1 MGYRA
6 QRLAALLN
14 EDRGWQ
20 ATVAYLTFSDPPTRS
35 ERPRGLLR
43 LLHQIQGGKYDVVY
57 IIDIGPYHF
66 ALLLAARLC
75 GKAHVIIDQ
84 GDLVGAIS
92 RKSGRSLLMSWIF
105 HLCQTLGEHWA
116 RTVVVRSSY
125 HRDLLLERDIA
136 PVLHIPDGVEPD
148 LFGPRDVSQLRRE
161 LGLEG
166 SFTVGMSGSMRQSY
180 LYGYDVVEVVHR
192 LQNLPVKG
200 VVIGGWGEGLE
211 AVKRRAESLRIA
223 TRIVF
228 TGPIYD
234 AEERCAHLN
243 LIDVCL
249 LTRLDELWSRVVTT
263 GKLPEYL
270 ACERYTIGSDVGEVG
285 RILKTHDCGHA
296 LPIDSDLAD
305 YYDRVARHIHTL
317 FDDQTRIAAVGKQGR
332 ALVLEMFSYRVLAA
346 RFAKYIDGEG
356 PDKD

>member
-14 EDRGWQ
+14 EGREWQ
-20 ATVAYLTFSDPPTRS
+20 AAVAYLTFSDSPTRR
-35 ERPRGLLR
+35 ERPRGLFR
-43 LLHQIQGGKYDVVY
+43 LLHQIRGEKYDVVY

-66 ALLLAARLC
+66 ALLLALRLR
-75 GKAHVIIDQ
+75 GRAKVLIDQ

-105 HLCQTLGEHWA
+105 HLCQTLAEHWA
-116 RTVVVRSSY
+116 HTLVVRSSY
-125 HRDLLLERDIA
+125 HRDLLLERHIA

-161 LGLEG
+161 LALEDF
-166 SFTVGMSGSMRQSY
+166 FTVGMSGSMRQSY

-192 LQNLPVKG
+192 LQDLPVKG

-211 AVKRRAESLRIA
+211 AVKRRAEKLRI
-223 TRIVF
+223 TSRVVF

-234 AEERCAHLN
+234 AEERCARLN

-270 ACERYTIGSDVGEVG
+270 ACARYTIGSDVGEVG
-285 RILKTHDCGHA
+285 RILKTHACGQA
-296 LPIDSDLAD
+296 LPIDGDLAA
-305 YYDRVARHIHTL
+305 YYDRVARHIRTL
-317 FDDQTRIAAVGKQGR
+317 FADQTPISAAGKRGR
-332 ALVLEMFSYRVLAA
+332 ALVLKMFSYRVLAA
-346 RFAKYIDGEG
+346 RLAAHIDGEEG
-356 PDKD
+356 EK